1 MLRKLNLFLA
11 LLTVILT
18 ISPLAEARG
27 RDGHPRGQETK
38 RHQFK
43 KSKGKKHSQLTAEQR
58 ETIKTK
64 VSQMKE
70 AEATPEAIK
79 QTVDQMMKDFGVDPA
94 QRKGKKRGQGQ
105 NPFDQLTEEQKSQI
119 DAKVKEMREAGNDRR
134 EIRKQIHSM
143 LKGFG
148 IEAPQKERDGKKGLR
163 GKGKRRYTTPGQV
176 KRQQLK

>member
-1 MLRKLNLFLA
+1 MFRKLNLFLA

-27 RDGHPRGQETK
+27 RDGHPRGQETKTK

-79 QTVDQMMKDFGVDPA
+79 QTVDQMMKGFGGGENDQEEFGKMLGPMMEKL
-94 QRKGKKRGQGQ
+94 KGKDPK
-105 NPFDQLTEEQKSQI
+105 D
-119 DAKVKEMREAGNDRR
+119 MEATMNAAGPR
-134 EIRKQIHSM
+134 S
-143 LKGFG
+143 L
-148 IEAPQKERDGKKGLR
+148 L
-163 GKGKRRYTTPGQV
+163 
-176 KRQQLK
+176 